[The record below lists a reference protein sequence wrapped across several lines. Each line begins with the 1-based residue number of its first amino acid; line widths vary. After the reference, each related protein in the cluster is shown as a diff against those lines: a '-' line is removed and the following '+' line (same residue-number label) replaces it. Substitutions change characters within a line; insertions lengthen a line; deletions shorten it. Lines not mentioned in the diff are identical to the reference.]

1 MSVLNLLVLCWVVG
15 SSPWVSSRT
24 SGTAGVAMA
33 DSQPPQ
39 TRKSPPCPQACRCSR
54 NTGFGYSVDCSSLDL
69 NQVPSSVDELTTFLD
84 LSVNNISV
92 VASKAFSNLHLLQ
105 ELRLVSDNIETLVP
119 GAFDSLRAL
128 ETLMLHNNRITN
140 IPGRSFIDTPNLLD
154 LNLDGNFISELHE
167 DSLEGLQNLESL
179 RLDDNRLSRVP
190 TEALSKT
197 PNLKALDLAL
207 NNIKVIH
214 TGAFRHL
221 TKLRMLNLRENKISR
236 IEDGAFDGPVKCR
249 ILHLE
254 HNQLTE
260 YPRPVTGLTKLRELK
275 LNDNK
280 IQRLPDRAF
289 SKQTNL
295 EILMFHNNPLKSVG
309 RWTFTNLRNLE
320 LLEIV
325 GVEEQEHFPDL
336 SGCNKLRELFV
347 VGGRFTQ
354 IPDTLCGKKSVLQRL
369 IVANNRLQNLGGISN
384 CKMLDGLDISGNAL
398 KSLNENEMSNL
409 TFLRTLDLSENKI
422 SSLAENVFGHSKLV
436 KLNLAYNSFAYLPI
450 RGLSQLRKLN
460 VSGVKNMLYLPP
472 IQFMNHLSQLE
483 AAYPYHCCQV
493 SNEWVRAHEY
503 EWVGPDDEIIKQ
515 SSPAISC
522 HPEPSALTPCDNLLP
537 SVVVRVVLWL
547 VLVFSS
553 ALNMTVVLS
562 SIIRKCRNACRQAH
576 RRQKTPEPVTTTSVT
591 PEQHVMDK
599 FVQSYDSTGS
609 VSDTFE
615 LALCHLAFADF
626 VAGVYIAILVAYD
639 VTTRGNFAEHG
650 AWWQQSLMCRTAG
663 FFLVMGLQLSFF
675 TVLIATVER
684 YLATMFPLKPEK
696 HISKAVLGLTLSAAW
711 VISIATAIVTLV
723 SGEEGF
729 PLQERS
735 RRVLPLYNGAT
746 CLPWSTHFKYV
757 AVLVGGHVIACLGI
771 VILCVLM
778 YCARRKQSWL
788 SAQKHTRRQ
797 ISLTVACNVT
807 LILPLA
813 LIGLLASA
821 VTTYPSAAEP
831 WVFSSE
837 SAYSNQEP
845 AKLNVDLLLTMVM
858 LLISLRFAINPLL
871 YISFSESFRRDM
883 RAAAGWLC
891 CTIRRNRYHDYDTDD
906 DIDDGF
912 TEPTEFAF
920 HDPNATRQLEASL
933 PVFRHGKIAP
943 DVIQSSGYETHVF
956 GEEFANEPFYNMH
969 SDGDLQR
976 KITARRLE
984 TTRLVPVMLHAQA
997 YDEDRLS
1004 PQLNHHEAK
1013 YSQCN
1018 SRDEN
1023 ITISQMSPE
1032 RIAAEDNKLNY
1043 ASAQVANKTYIAQGA
1058 RPKYNTRLP
1067 PLIWRKYSPEDAANV
1082 DGKKLSQSCESSTSK
1097 DSGIQ
1102 SEPDFGVAYSSGCSS
1117 LARSSASSHET
1128 GDSLDNTD
1136 TTYARGFLQVVGER
1150 TLPRNEAAH
1159 TVDAAHLKLNIAAND
1174 VRLEKVDLCELPKV
1188 GETVL

>member
-1 MSVLNLLVLCWVVG
+1 
-15 SSPWVSSRT
+15 
-24 SGTAGVAMA
+24 MA

-409 TFLRTLDLSENKI
+409 TFLRTLSCWFIYGDTSMFGSFAFISPIFCRDLSENKI

-493 SNEWVRAHEY
+493 SNEVNNLIKDTDLIFQFTYELVLYVGWDKILPFFFILEY
-503 EWVGPDDEIIKQ
+503 GTLIVIKYFHVAVGTCAR

-562 SIIRKCRNACRQAH
+562 SIIRKC
-576 RRQKTPEPVTTTSVT
+576 
-591 PEQHVMDK
+591 
-599 FVQSYDSTGS
+599 S

-711 VISIATAIVTLV
+711 VISIATAIVTL
-723 SGEEGF
+723 
-729 PLQERS
+729 

-788 SAQKHTRRQ
+788 SAQKHTR
-797 ISLTVACNVT
+797 S
-807 LILPLA
+807 
-813 LIGLLASA
+813 LLASA

-871 YISFSESFRRDM
+871 YISFSESFRRD
-883 RAAAGWLC
+883 
-891 CTIRRNRYHDYDTDD
+891 
-906 DIDDGF
+906 
-912 TEPTEFAF
+912 
-920 HDPNATRQLEASL
+920 
-933 PVFRHGKIAP
+933 
-943 DVIQSSGYETHVF
+943 
-956 GEEFANEPFYNMH
+956 
-969 SDGDLQR
+969 
-976 KITARRLE
+976 
-984 TTRLVPVMLHAQA
+984 
-997 YDEDRLS
+997 
-1004 PQLNHHEAK
+1004 
-1013 YSQCN
+1013 
-1018 SRDEN
+1018 
-1023 ITISQMSPE
+1023 
-1032 RIAAEDNKLNY
+1032 
-1043 ASAQVANKTYIAQGA
+1043 
-1058 RPKYNTRLP
+1058 
-1067 PLIWRKYSPEDAANV
+1067 
-1082 DGKKLSQSCESSTSK
+1082 
-1097 DSGIQ
+1097 
-1102 SEPDFGVAYSSGCSS
+1102 
-1117 LARSSASSHET
+1117 
-1128 GDSLDNTD
+1128 
-1136 TTYARGFLQVVGER
+1136 
-1150 TLPRNEAAH
+1150 
-1159 TVDAAHLKLNIAAND
+1159 
-1174 VRLEKVDLCELPKV
+1174 
-1188 GETVL
+1188 

>member
-1 MSVLNLLVLCWVVG
+1 
-15 SSPWVSSRT
+15 
-24 SGTAGVAMA
+24 MA

-197 PNLKALDLAL
+197 PNLKAL
-207 NNIKVIH
+207 
-214 TGAFRHL
+214 
-221 TKLRMLNLRENKISR
+221 
-236 IEDGAFDGPVKCR
+236 
-249 ILHLE
+249 HLE

-409 TFLRTLDLSENKI
+409 TFLRTLSCWFIYGDTSMFGSFAFISPIFCRDLSENKI

-493 SNEWVRAHEY
+493 SNEVNNLIKDTDLIFQFTYELVLYVGWDKILPFFILEY
-503 EWVGPDDEIIKQ
+503 GTLIVIKYFHVA

-562 SIIRKCRNACRQAH
+562 SIIRKC
-576 RRQKTPEPVTTTSVT
+576 
-591 PEQHVMDK
+591 
-599 FVQSYDSTGS
+599 S

-723 SGEEGF
+723 
-729 PLQERS
+729 
-735 RRVLPLYNGAT
+735 RVLPLYNGAT

-821 VTTYPSAAEP
+821 
-831 WVFSSE
+831 
-837 SAYSNQEP
+837 EP

-871 YISFSESFRRDM
+871 YISFSESFRRD
-883 RAAAGWLC
+883 
-891 CTIRRNRYHDYDTDD
+891 
-906 DIDDGF
+906 
-912 TEPTEFAF
+912 
-920 HDPNATRQLEASL
+920 
-933 PVFRHGKIAP
+933 
-943 DVIQSSGYETHVF
+943 
-956 GEEFANEPFYNMH
+956 
-969 SDGDLQR
+969 
-976 KITARRLE
+976 
-984 TTRLVPVMLHAQA
+984 
-997 YDEDRLS
+997 
-1004 PQLNHHEAK
+1004 
-1013 YSQCN
+1013 
-1018 SRDEN
+1018 
-1023 ITISQMSPE
+1023 
-1032 RIAAEDNKLNY
+1032 
-1043 ASAQVANKTYIAQGA
+1043 
-1058 RPKYNTRLP
+1058 
-1067 PLIWRKYSPEDAANV
+1067 
-1082 DGKKLSQSCESSTSK
+1082 
-1097 DSGIQ
+1097 
-1102 SEPDFGVAYSSGCSS
+1102 
-1117 LARSSASSHET
+1117 
-1128 GDSLDNTD
+1128 
-1136 TTYARGFLQVVGER
+1136 
-1150 TLPRNEAAH
+1150 
-1159 TVDAAHLKLNIAAND
+1159 
-1174 VRLEKVDLCELPKV
+1174 
-1188 GETVL
+1188 